1 MLRDTVLLK
10 FMAILLCARLVMS
23 PTDSATVLEGGIGA
37 RGLGRLW
44 RKKGTKVE
52 VEVEG
57 EGEGEGMMAQVGRR
71 DRAMSRVNL
80 VMGQASSVSSG
91 SNKSSVKHD
100 RRAHSTTPPS
110 PNFDHN
116 HQRSASNW

>member
-91 SNKSSVKHD
+91 SNKVQSNTIVGRTRQ
-100 RRAHSTTPPS
+100 RRRPQISITTI
-110 PNFDHN
+110 NE
-116 HQRSASNW
+116 A